1 MQGTQ
6 VTTRRGTVDVHLAHL
21 VIIGGRMDI
30 HETFS
35 FMIGADAV
43 EEQFEERDQK
53 VDAG

>member
-6 VTTRRGTVDVHLAHL
+6 VTTRRGTVDMHL

-53 VDAG
+53 VDTG